1 MARRVYLH
9 VGTPKSGTK
18 YLQSLLHANR
28 DTLRR
33 RGVLYPGHR
42 PFDQILA
49 SLDVRHGRHL
59 PASAEPATAWAT
71 FLEEIEAF
79 DGVAVISNEWYVAA
93 DDDQLRGAV
102 EQLGTDRVHVVI
114 TTRNLVRVVAAA
126 WQESIKIGRGHSI
139 GRFIASLDSPKGN
152 WSWPRIDPAEIAH
165 HWSMAVPP
173 ERIHVVTAPEDPPTR
188 DLLWRR
194 FAETVG
200 FEIDGLDPLPKQAN
214 ESMSVQAAR
223 LMQKFGPSLRAEVDR
238 RDTDWRAKFRWVRE
252 EVAQRILAGVPG
264 DPIGIE
270 GELTV
275 QLSERSARAA
285 DSLAELGCSVT
296 GDLDDLRKGTNRPGA
311 RLPED
316 VTPVELLAVAEQ
328 LAVGLLASRLDAE
341 DAAIARAEPRG
352 EPHTP
357 AADPSP
363 DPAPRTPALV
373 ARAAGRRLKAAAS
386 EARRGTRRLRGSPS
400 GGDRTKRVT
409 FMVPFAYGMGGIP
422 RTVFT
427 VANALAARDYD
438 VSLVTLVR
446 TSEHP
451 YFELDPR
458 VTVVSLEDRFDPAA
472 PDEKRPRPRHDKQAD
487 PRIRQLDR
495 QPSELIEGAHSSFTA
510 YVDELMR
517 EHLESLPPG
526 VIVSTRPEF
535 TVAAARWSHPDSL
548 IVHQEHLSFVGR
560 KKPLRD
566 GSRDLALRRGVE
578 RPADAFLTLTDADL
592 ERWQSFVGESDTRW
606 GVIPNA
612 TPFDVDEPAPLD
624 SRTILA
630 AGRFTHQKGFE
641 RLVAAYAPLAES
653 HPDWQLHIY
662 GHGELWER
670 ISGQVDELGVGDR
683 IQLKGITSEF
693 ESVLRN
699 AAIYAMSS
707 RFEGLPMVL
716 LEAFSKGVP
725 PVSFDCPEGPRQLIQ
740 DGVNGLLVPEG
751 DVPALTEAL
760 RRVMDDDDLRHRL
773 GDGAL
778 TTAADYHVDA
788 VVERWIALFEE
799 LDAKRGDR
807 G

>member
-9 VGTPKSGTK
+9 VGTPKSGTT
-18 YLQSLLHANR
+18 YLQSLLYSNR
-28 DTLRR
+28 EALRA
-33 RGVLYPGHR
+33 RGVLYPGRR
-42 PFDQILA
+42 PFDQNRA

-59 PASAEPATAWAT
+59 PGSAKPATTWSAM
-71 FLEEIEAF
+71 LEEVAAF
-79 DGVAVISNEWYVAA
+79 DGVAVLSNEWYVEA
-93 DDDQLRGAV
+93 DDDQLAAVV
-102 EQLGTDRVHVVI
+102 EQVGADVLHVVV
-114 TTRNLVRVVAAA
+114 TTRNLVRLIPAA
-126 WQESIKIGRGHSI
+126 WQESLKIGRGH
-139 GRFIASLDSPKGN
+139 GLDTFVTSLDTPDDT
-152 WSWPRIDPAEIAH
+152 WSWPMVDPGHIAGR
-165 HWSMAVPP
+165 WAGLLSRD
-173 ERIHVVTAPEDPPTR
+173 RIHVVTMPEDPPTR
-188 DLLWRR
+188 DLLWQR

-200 FEIDGLDPLPKQAN
+200 FDPEGLDPSPRQAN
-214 ESMSVQAAR
+214 ESLNVVSAR
-223 LMQKFGPSLRAEVDR
+223 LLQEFGPALRAEVDR
-238 RDTDWRAKFRWVRE
+238 REPGWQAKFRWLRV
-252 EVAQRILAGVPG
+252 EVAGRILAGREG
-264 DPIGIE
+264 DPIGVDDHLR
-270 GELTV
+270 GL
-275 QLSERSARAA
+275 LDERSARAA
-285 DSLAELGCSVT
+285 DTLAELGCSVT
-296 GDLDDLRKGTNRPGA
+296 GDLDELRTGSNRPGA
-311 RLPED
+311 RLPDD
-316 VTPVELLAVAEQ
+316 VTPTELLAAAED
-328 LAVGLLASRLDAE
+328 LAVGLLGSRLDAAQ
-341 DAAIARAEPRG
+341 AAAAEPPD
-352 EPHTP
+352 EPDQATRDEP
-357 AADPSP
+357 ADPADLSP
-363 DPAPRTPALV
+363 ARV
-373 ARAAGRRLKAAAS
+373 ARAAGRRLRAAAS
-386 EARRGTRRLRGSPS
+386 EARRGSRRLRGTLA
-400 GGDRTKRVT
+400 GGERTRRVT

-458 VTVVSLEDRFDPAA
+458 VTVVALEDRFDPAA
-472 PDEKRPRPRHDKQAD
+472 PDQKRPRPRQDKQAD

-495 QPSELIEGAHSSFTA
+495 KPSELIEGAHSSFTA

-592 ERWQSFVGESDTRW
+592 ERWQSFVGDSDTRW

-693 ESVLRN
+693 EAVLRR

-751 DVPALTEAL
+751 DVPALTDAL

-778 TTAADYHVDA
+778 ATAADYHVDA

-799 LDAKRGDR
+799 LDAKRGGR